1 MKIPKI
7 KIKKPPKK
15 WLIFAS
21 VSLLSAVLAVVCLAM
36 FNSAGRSLRSQNA
49 ASVWA
54 GKSGVK
60 YAQISVF
67 APAGSLD
74 TGKIAG
80 FRQKIKSSVSDT
92 MPEGVKNI
100 YTDAFSAAGK
110 VSIAGDHG
118 SSDASVIAVGGNYF
132 FFHPLTLL
140 SGSYFSESDV
150 MHDRVVL
157 DEELAWKLFGSS
169 NLAGMTVS
177 VNNRPFVVAGV
188 VRRETDKADKA
199 AYDGGLGL
207 YMLYDAY
214 NSLSA
219 PASDTGTGTS
229 SGTDTS
235 AGTGTSTGKGTSTG
249 AGTSSTAAA
258 ASAGSG
264 QTSSSGG
271 TTQTSSAA
279 ITCYEAVLP
288 NPVVGFAAG
297 LANTE
302 LNADKSCEVVENS
315 LRYTSGSIFSSVLKN
330 SGKRIMHLNGIE
342 YPYWENA
349 ARLVESRCG
358 TLLLLRLIFLL
369 CPAVFVCVMLVV
381 LYKYIRRLLKAKFAD
396 LKDRYEERTLF
407 SHMKGSDDDGGTDA

>member
-21 VSLLSAVLAVVCLAM
+21 VSLLSALLAVVCLAM

-49 ASVWA
+49 ASAWA

-67 APAGSLD
+67 APAGSID

-169 NLAGMTVS
+169 NLAGMTVTID
-177 VNNRPFVVAGV
+177 NRPFVVSGV

-219 PASDTGTGTS
+219 PVSTPDTGAASTGTGASTA
-229 SGTDTS
+229 TDTS
-235 AGTGTSTGKGTSTG
+235 AG
-249 AGTSSTAAA
+249 AGTSSSAAA
-258 ASAGSG
+258 ASTGSG
-264 QTSSSGG
+264 QTGSSGG

-297 LANTE
+297 LANSE

-315 LRYTSGSIFSSVLKN
+315 LRYTSGSIFSNVLKN
-330 SGKRIMHLNGIE
+330 SGKRVMHLNGIE

-369 CPAVFVCVMLVV
+369 CPAVFVCVMLVA